1 MLDNGYMRNDHLD
14 GEDFHWQGNGTGIL
28 LIHGFT
34 ATTTEVRL
42 IGEKLHQAGYTV
54 AAPLLPGHGTDPDD
68 LNRSTWQMWL
78 EKVKQF
84 YELLA
89 RECGQVFVVAESMGT
104 LLALELAVQHP
115 EIKGLLL
122 FAPAI
127 KVHKLWLSRYMTLF
141 MKYLAKSS
149 EDDGLPWKG
158 YNVYPVRAS
167 VEMLKLQKHIRKHLS
182 EVTSPTLLF
191 TGEYDTTLT
200 DDAAGIVLEGLG
212 SKEKGLIHM
221 AQSPHCILLDG
232 ELDQAFQDIVQ
243 FIKDHS

>member
-14 GEDFHWQGNGTGIL
+14 GEDFHFQGNDTGIL
-28 LIHGFT
+28 LLHGFT

-42 IGEKLHQAGYTV
+42 IGDKLHQAGYTV

-68 LNRSTWQMWL
+68 LNHATWQMWL
-78 EKVKQF
+78 EKVKNF
-84 YELLA
+84 YEMLT
-89 RECGQVFVVAESMGT
+89 RECSQVFVVAESMGT

-127 KVHKLWLSRYMTLF
+127 KVHKLWLSRFVAPF
-141 MKYLAKSS
+141 MKYLTKNS

-167 VEMLKLQKHIRKHLS
+167 VQMLKLQKQARTHLAD
-182 EVTSPTLLF
+182 VTPPTLLF
-191 TGEYDTTLT
+191 TGEYDNTLT
-200 DDAAGIVLEGLG
+200 DDAAEIVLEGLG

-221 AQSPHCILLDG
+221 ADSPHCILLDG
-232 ELDQAFQDIVQ
+232 ELDQAFQDIDQ
-243 FIKDHS
+243 FINDHS